1 MCQLFDLSFLRAKLG
16 TIGLDSFAWGVLIS
30 LANDPGFR
38 IMIPNQTKGKN
49 MKKAFLVCLSVLVL
63 VAFVPRPAAAKVTFD
78 LGIKGGIS
86 FAKTAQ
92 LSEGEAE
99 PVSKA
104 LIGPVFGGFVA
115 ININKTLT
123 FQPEIYFLGQGGVW
137 ENDFEG
143 TIFKWEHAA
152 KYIQIPLLAKF
163 HLIQEGKM
171 IPILFMGP
179 SVDFL
184 LSAKEKFWADGVLE
198 YDESFKDYL
207 KSLHFSAVFG
217 GGVEFMME
225 KLMLVL
231 EVRYCLG
238 LVNTIKDPDP
248 GNSYKYRTLMI
259 MAGVGF

>member
-1 MCQLFDLSFLRAKLG
+1 MVMFLSY
-16 TIGLDSFAWGVLIS
+16 GL
-30 LANDPGFR
+30 GFR
-38 IMIPNQTKGKN
+38 IMILKTEGEN

-63 VAFVPRPAAAKVTFD
+63 VAFVPRPAAAEVTFD

-86 FAKTAQ
+86 FAKTM
-92 LSEGEAE
+92 EIYDGEKY
-99 PVSKA
+99 SSRA
-104 LIGPVFGGFVA
+104 LKGPIFGVFAA
-115 ININKTLT
+115 INLSKLLT
-123 FQPEIYFLGQGGVW
+123 FQPEVYLATQGGIW
-137 ENDFEG
+137 GEDMDG
-143 TIFKWEHAA
+143 SFKWEHAV
-152 KYIQIPLLAKF
+152 KYIHIPLLAKF

-184 LSAKEKFWADGVLE
+184 LSAKEKFWIDGVLE
-198 YDESFKDYL
+198 DEGSFKEYL

-238 LVNTIKDPDP
+238 LVNTLKDPDP
-248 GNSYKYRTLMI
+248 GQSYKYRTLMV

>member
-1 MCQLFDLSFLRAKLG
+1 MLTF
-16 TIGLDSFAWGVLIS
+16 

-38 IMIPNQTKGKN
+38 IMIPKTEGEN
-49 MKKAFLVCLSVLVL
+49 MKKVFLVCLSILVL
-63 VAFVPRPAAAKVTFD
+63 VAFVPRPAAAEVTFD

-86 FAKTAQ
+86 FAKTTE
-92 LSEGEAE
+92 LYDGEKY
-99 PVSKA
+99 PSSA
-104 LIGPVFGGFVA
+104 LKSPILGIFAA
-115 ININKTLT
+115 INLSKLFT
-123 FQPEIYFLGQGGVW
+123 FQPEVYLATQGGIWV
-137 ENDFEG
+137 EDGEG
-143 TIFKWEHAA
+143 AILKWKHAA
-152 KYIQIPLLAKF
+152 KYIHIPLLAKL

-179 SVDFL
+179 AVDFL
-184 LSAKEKFWADGVLE
+184 LSAKEKFWVDGVLE
-198 YDESFKDYL
+198 YDESFKEYL

-225 KLMLVL
+225 NLMLVL
-231 EVRYCLG
+231 EIRYCLG